1 MIRIIWVLV
10 LVVAVLFGIGL
21 GWGEQP
27 VQWDDLARIPF
38 GDASTEMRMI
48 ILELRLPRVIL
59 AMLAGMAL
67 AVAGAI
73 AQSVMRNPLAEP
85 GILGINAG
93 AALAVSLAM
102 ITFPSVTPSLLSW
115 VGFAGAV
122 TMAAAVFLLAWK
134 NGASSLRIVLIGIG
148 LSSLAGA
155 GTSLLTAFG
164 NVTDVQR
171 AMIWL
176 SGSLY
181 GANWSEV
188 QTLALWLVLPMTLA
202 LIGSRQLD
210 VIRLG
215 DEAARG
221 LGQRVNITRGSL
233 ILLCTLISGATVAA
247 VGLVGFV
254 GLIAPHLARKLVGP
268 RHSRLLLI
276 SALIGATLLMAAD
289 VIGRTV
295 IAPIQLPAGLV
306 TAVIGAPFLGWLLWG
321 RHHAGA

>member
-1 MIRIIWVLV
+1 
-10 LVVAVLFGIGL
+10 
-21 GWGEQP
+21 
-27 VQWDDLARIPF
+27 
-38 GDASTEMRMI
+38 
-48 ILELRLPRVIL
+48 
-59 AMLAGMAL
+59 
-67 AVAGAI
+67 
-73 AQSVMRNPLAEP
+73 
-85 GILGINAG
+85 
-93 AALAVSLAM
+93 
-102 ITFPSVTPSLLSW
+102 
-115 VGFAGAV
+115 
-122 TMAAAVFLLAWK
+122 MAAAVFLLAWK